1 VLRAALLDRSSE
13 ESDPEVRCQ
22 MAATARRVDLEL
34 GLSLLKSLVG
44 HDQDSDDPY
53 IPLMC
58 WWVLE
63 AHLPVSTDR
72 IMKFFEDTTLWSR
85 PIVRNHVLPRLAR
98 RLAVDGRRQDLL
110 HVAELLRRSPSSLDV
125 AAVMSGFEEAFRG
138 RAMSA
143 LPDELLAVLDSVGGG
158 SVLFRMR
165 QGDEE
170 AFARALATIMDP
182 AQALPERLYLLRGL
196 AELHYPSAVDSLLK
210 LISTEQP
217 AELQRA
223 AFVALAKYDRAAV
236 VELTLQMLPSL
247 PTDTRTAGIALLMS
261 RVAWTKRLIEELRR
275 GNVPTSW
282 LSATIVDQ
290 LRTNV
295 DAEVRSFAEQM
306 LPTPSSATEDVRGQL
321 AKIENILRESA
332 GNPYAGEKIYLDR
345 CAACHRLFFKG
356 GNLGPDLTSY
366 QRDNLGTMLVSI
378 INPSAEIREGYEL
391 LRALTTD
398 GRIVQ
403 GFPVQRDG
411 QVLVLRGPDGQD
423 VSLAIEDLEQLE
435 PAGRSLMP
443 DGLLNDLEPN
453 QIRDLFAYLRISQPF
468 TN

>member
-1 VLRAALLDRSSE
+1 
-13 ESDPEVRCQ
+13 
-22 MAATARRVDLEL
+22 
-34 GLSLLKSLVG
+34 
-44 HDQDSDDPY
+44 
-53 IPLMC
+53 
-58 WWVLE
+58 
-63 AHLPVSTDR
+63 
-72 IMKFFEDTTLWSR
+72 
-85 PIVRNHVLPRLAR
+85 
-98 RLAVDGRRQDLL
+98 
-110 HVAELLRRSPSSLDV
+110 LDV
-125 AAVMSGFEEAFRG
+125 AAVMSGFEEAFQG

-196 AELHYPSAVDSLLK
+196 AELHFPSAVDSLLK

-223 AFVALAKYDRAAV
+223 AFVALAKYDRAEV
-236 VELTLQMLPSL
+236 VEQTLQMLPSL
-247 PTDTRTAGIALLMS
+247 PADTRTAGIALLMS
-261 RVAWTKRLIEELRR
+261 RSAWTQRLIEELRK
-275 GNVPTSW
+275 GNVLSSW
-282 LSATIVDQ
+282 LPATVVDQ

-295 DAEVRSFAEQM
+295 DAEVRSFAEKM
-306 LPTPSSATEDVRGQL
+306 LPAPIPATEDARGQL

-345 CAACHRLFFKG
+345 CAACHKLFFKG

-378 INPSAEIREGYEL
+378 VNPSAEIREGYEL

-423 VSLAIEDLEQLE
+423 VSLAIDELEQLE